1 MKELIGAINNLRKNQ
16 TVAKLVKERI
26 KEFEENH
33 NKNSESWFSE
43 LCFCLLTANSSAK
56 LGIKIQRRV
65 GIEGFLNMPLERL
78 EAILKEEGHVF
89 YKRRSEFI
97 VEARK
102 FDIKD
107 AIALFED
114 KKEAREWL
122 AKNVKGLG
130 YKEASHLLRNLGYG
144 NVAIL
149 DRHILRV
156 MQRYGVIESIPKI
169 LTKKKYLELE
179 KKLEELAKVVDMS
192 LGTMDLYLW
201 YMETGKVLK

>member
-1 MKELIGAINNLRKNQ
+1 MKELIDAVNDLEKNQ
-16 TVAKLVKERI
+16 TVVNMVKERI
-26 KEFEENH
+26 KEFEENY
-33 NKNSESWFSE
+33 NKNSENWFSE

-65 GIEGFLNMPLERL
+65 DVEGFLNMPLERL
-78 EAILKEEGHVF
+78 EAILKEEGHIF

-102 FDIKD
+102 FDIKEV
-107 AIALFED
+107 ITSFED
-114 KKEAREWL
+114 EREAREWL

-156 MQRYGVIESIPKI
+156 MGRYGVIESIPKV
-169 LTKKKYLELE
+169 LAKNKYLELE
-179 KKLEELAKVVDMS
+179 KKLEELAKAVDMS
-192 LGTMDLYLW
+192 LGTLDLYLW